1 MRLFQP
7 EVDIYLK
14 HLEQN
19 YHAMQNMVGDAKVMA
34 VIKANAYGHGIIPV
48 AKTLSDAGIHGFCV
62 ALESEAEELI
72 NAGIRTPILHLGRI
86 SKDSF
91 ELYNSGQV
99 RCTINSAKDVIAL
112 KRFINQNKL
121 VIAHLKI
128 DTGMGRLGVQFR
140 EAESIMKA
148 LANVPAIRIE
158 SVYSHFSTA
167 EESDT
172 QYRGWQLQRFQKVVK
187 MANEILPE
195 TKYFHI
201 ANSAGILNCT
211 DSHFNMVR
219 PGISLYGVSS
229 LGKFHEKLLP
239 VMRMKA
245 PVVLV
250 KNVKSGESVGYSRL
264 FIAKKDENIALLQ
277 AGYADGIPVEFSN
290 SGSVEINGVFL
301 PIIGKV
307 SMDLVAI
314 KCQDANI
321 SEGDEAIFWGSKNEN
336 LKVETLAKQYNIIPY
351 EFLTGV
357 SSRVNRKL
365 INE

>member
-1 MRLFQP
+1 MFQP
-7 EVDIYLK
+7 EADIYLNCLK
-14 HLEQN
+14 DN
-19 YHAMQNMVGDAKVMA
+19 YHIIQSIVGDAKVMA

-48 AKTLSDAGIHGFCV
+48 AKTLSDVGIHGFCV

-72 NAGIRTPILHLGRI
+72 KAGIRTPILHLGRI

-112 KRFINQNKL
+112 ESFINQNKF

-128 DTGMGRLGVQFR
+128 DTGMGRLGVRFK
-140 EAESIMKA
+140 EAESILKA
-148 LANVPAIRIE
+148 LSNVPAIRIE

-167 EESDT
+167 GESDT
-172 QYRGWQLQRFQKVVK
+172 RYRDWQLKRFQKVVK

-229 LGKFHEKLLP
+229 LGKLHEKLAP

-245 PVVLV
+245 PVVMV
-250 KNVKSGESVGYSRL
+250 KHVKAGESIGYSRL
-264 FIAKKDENIALLQ
+264 FTAEKDDTIALLQ
-277 AGYADGIPVEFSN
+277 AGYADGIPIEFSN
-290 SGSVEINGVFL
+290 SGSVEINGSYF
-301 PIIGKV
+301 PITGKV
-307 SMDLVAI
+307 SMDLVAVR
-314 KCQDANI
+314 CQNANI
-321 SEGDEAIFWGSKNEN
+321 SEGDEAIFWGGNNK
-336 LKVETLAKQYNIIPY
+336 KIRVETLAKQYNIIPY
-351 EFLTGV
+351 QFLTGV
-357 SSRVNRKL
+357 SSRVKRIL

>member
-7 EVDIYLK
+7 EADIYLNYLK
-14 HLEQN
+14 QN
-19 YHAMQNMVGDAKVMA
+19 YHAIQAMVGDAKVMA

-48 AKTLSDAGIHGFCV
+48 AKTLSDVGIHGFCV

-72 NAGIRTPILHLGRI
+72 KAGIQIPILHLGRI

-99 RCTINSAKDVIAL
+99 RCTINSVKDVISL
-112 KRFINQNKL
+112 ERFINQNEII
-121 VIAHLKI
+121 IAHLKI
-128 DTGMGRLGVQFR
+128 DTGMGRMGVLFR

-148 LANVPAIRIE
+148 LANVPMIRVE

-172 QYRGWQLQRFQKVVK
+172 QYRDWQLKRFQKVVK
-187 MANEILPE
+187 MANDILPE
-195 TKYFHI
+195 TEYFHI
-201 ANSAGILNCT
+201 ANSAAILNCP

-229 LGKFHEKLLP
+229 LGKFHKQLSP

-245 PVVLV
+245 PVVMV
-250 KNVKSGESVGYSRL
+250 KHIKAGESVGYNRH
-264 FIAKKDENIALLQ
+264 FTAEKDENIALLQ

-290 SGSVEINGVFL
+290 SGSVEINGSYF

-307 SMDLVAI
+307 SMDLVAVR
-314 KCQDANI
+314 CQDANI
-321 SEGDEAIFWGSKNEN
+321 SKGDEAIFWGGKNKN
-336 LKVETLAKQYNIIPY
+336 IRVETLAKQYNIVQY
-351 EFLTGV
+351 QFLTGV
-357 SSRVNRKL
+357 ASRVNRKL

>member
-1 MRLFQP
+1 
-7 EVDIYLK
+7 
-14 HLEQN
+14 
-19 YHAMQNMVGDAKVMA
+19 MVGDAKVMA
-34 VIKANAYGHGIIPV
+34 VIKANAYGHGLIPV
-48 AKTLSDAGIHGFCV
+48 AHTLSEAGIHGFCV

-72 NAGIRTPILHLGRI
+72 KAGVQTPILNLGRI

-99 RCTINSAKDVIAL
+99 RCTINSIKDVFEL
-112 KRFINQNKL
+112 ERFANQNKF
-121 VIAHLKI
+121 VIAHVKI
-128 DTGMGRLGVQFR
+128 DTGMGRMGVLFR
-140 EAESIMKA
+140 EAESVMKA
-148 LANVPAIRIE
+148 LAKVSVIRIE
-158 SVYSHFSTA
+158 GVYSHFSTA

-172 QYRGWQLQRFQKVVK
+172 QYRDWQLKRFQKVVK
-187 MANEILPE
+187 MANTILPE
-195 TKYFHI
+195 TEYFHI
-201 ANSAGILNCT
+201 ANSAAILNCQ

-229 LGKFHEKLLP
+229 LGKFHEELSP

-245 PVVLV
+245 PVVMV
-250 KNVKSGESVGYSRL
+250 KNVRTGESVGYNRL
-264 FIAKKDENIALLQ
+264 FIAKKDEKIALLQ

-290 SGSVEINGVFL
+290 SGSVKINGVFL

-307 SMDLVAI
+307 SMDLVAVR
-314 KCQDANI
+314 CQDTNI
-321 SEGDEAIFWGSKNEN
+321 FEGDEAIFWGSEDKN
-336 LKVETLAKQYNIIPY
+336 LKVETLAKEYNIIPY